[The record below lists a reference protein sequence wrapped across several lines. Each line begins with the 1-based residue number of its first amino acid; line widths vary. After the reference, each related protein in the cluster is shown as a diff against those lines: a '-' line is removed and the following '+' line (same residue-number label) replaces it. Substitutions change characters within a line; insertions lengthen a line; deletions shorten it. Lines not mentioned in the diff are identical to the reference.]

1 MLLTKVVVRLEPFT
15 WTTDPEMKL
24 PPLRVNVNPPP
35 PAMTLAGEILESDGA
50 GFGLLTVRVSAAD
63 TPPPGAGF
71 ITVVERVPAEAMSLA
86 RIAALS

>member
-24 PPLRVNVNPPP
+24 PPLRVNVNPPL

-50 GFGLLTVRVSAAD
+50 GFGLLTARVSAAEV
-63 TPPPGAGF
+63 PPPGAGF
-71 ITVVERVPAEAMSLA
+71 TTETESVPAEATSLA
-86 RIAALS
+86 GMAALS